1 MDSECYWSRPRTSQT
16 MYSWEWSM
24 LNLCRDQ
31 LPALRTSIVSEFLLK
46 TVDSNLYR
54 IEVRN
59 LTFLEEIVRE
69 GDICRMM
76 HFW

>member
-1 MDSECYWSRPRTSQT
+1 
-16 MYSWEWSM
+16 M
-24 LNLCRDQ
+24 LNLCWDQ
-31 LPALRTSIVSEFLLK
+31 LPALGTSIVSEFLLK

-54 IEVRN
+54 IEVRS